1 MFYLKFPYSR
11 GKVTNLGKERQKI
24 CSASQSHKL
33 NPKNKEDKTMK
44 RIQLQALALVV
55 CAALIVPAMAAD
67 KPDVK
72 TFNGT
77 IEGALCA
84 IEGEVCPPDDLG
96 VHLITEVNFVL
107 RESNGKYY
115 YLPNLSRSIKARY
128 AGKDVQI
135 TGKAKGESIIADTFK
150 AKEGG
155 NYVLIWSLE
164 KQKMEFM
171 DYIQH

>member
-1 MFYLKFPYSR
+1 MKKINIY
-11 GKVTNLGKERQKI
+11 KVFMIIVFAIVLTI
-24 CSASQSHKL
+24 
-33 NPKNKEDKTMK
+33 PT
-44 RIQLQALALVV
+44 
-55 CAALIVPAMAAD
+55 AALSKTNVA
-67 KPDVK
+67 

-84 IEGEVCPPDDLG
+84 IEGEVCPPEDLG

-150 AKEGG
+150 AKESG

-164 KQKMEFM
+164 KQKKEFM